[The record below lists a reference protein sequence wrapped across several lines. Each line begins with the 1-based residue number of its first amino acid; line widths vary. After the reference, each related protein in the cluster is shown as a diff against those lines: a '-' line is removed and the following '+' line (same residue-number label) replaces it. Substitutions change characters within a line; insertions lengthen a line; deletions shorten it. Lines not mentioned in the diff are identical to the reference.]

1 MERAVVQATEKLV
14 DDMTIAVRRERERER
29 EARLTPDEEKLRL
42 RYTSALR
49 SMNRLTEREA
59 GKILQSAAHLNC

>member
-1 MERAVVQATEKLV
+1 MERAMVQATEKLV
-14 DDMTIAVRRERERER
+14 DDMTTAVRRERERER

-59 GKILQSAAHLNC
+59 GQLLQSAAQLSF

>member
-1 MERAVVQATEKLV
+1 MERAMVEAKEKLV
-14 DDMTIAVRRERERER
+14 DNMTTAVRRERERER

-42 RYTSALR
+42 RYSSALR

-59 GKILQSAAHLNC
+59 GKLLQSAAHLNF

>member
-1 MERAVVQATEKLV
+1 MNNAMNEATEKLV
-14 DDMTIAVRRERERER
+14 DDIADAVRREREREN
-29 EARLTPDEEKLRL
+29 ALTPDEEKLRL

-59 GKILQSAAHLNC
+59 GQLLQPAAQPGF